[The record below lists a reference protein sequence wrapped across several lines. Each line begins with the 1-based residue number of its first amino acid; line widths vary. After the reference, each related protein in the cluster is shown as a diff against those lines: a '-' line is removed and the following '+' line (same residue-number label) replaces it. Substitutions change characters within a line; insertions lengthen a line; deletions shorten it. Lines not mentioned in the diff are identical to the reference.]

1 MISTTQLSESIE
13 VMTEPQP
20 STQAGEQPAIEQQAI
35 TRLKQGNV
43 AGLAV
48 LVEQYQVKAVH
59 AALLI
64 VRDQAIAEDIV
75 QDAFLQA
82 YRKIDQFDERRP
94 FGPWFLRSVI
104 NSAIKAAMRQQR
116 TVSLDLQ
123 AKEDGLAEW
132 LIHPGPGPEDWAE
145 KTEIREAIWQ
155 ALEQLTPDQRAAVVL
170 RYYLEED
177 EQAIVRELGRP
188 LTSIKWWLHA
198 ARQRL
203 RKILLPLRA
212 TALDGQEV
220 NDEQK

>member
-1 MISTTQLSESIE
+1 MIRARHLSEGIE

-20 STQAGEQPAIEQQAI
+20 STPAGEWPAVEQQAI
-35 TRLKQGNV
+35 THLKQGNV

-48 LVEQYQVKAVH
+48 LVQQYQVKAVH

-64 VRDQAIAEDIV
+64 VRDQATAEDIV
-75 QDAFLQA
+75 QDAFLQT
-82 YRKIDQFDERRP
+82 YRKIGQFDERRP

-104 NSAIKAAMRQQR
+104 HSAIKAAERQQR
-116 TVSLDLQ
+116 AVSLE
-123 AKEDGLAEW
+123 AEEDGWAEW
-132 LIHPGPGPEDWAE
+132 LIHPGPGPEAWVE
-145 KTEIREAIWQ
+145 KTEIRKAIWH

-177 EQAIVRELGRP
+177 EQAMVRELGRP
-188 LTSIKWWLHA
+188 LTTIKWWLHA

-203 RKILLPLRA
+203 RQILLPLRT

-220 NDEQK
+220 NHEQE